1 MVYDSVKKICD
12 EKGMTISSVEK
23 AAGIG
28 NGTIAGWKNSSPRMD
43 ILIKVANV
51 LEVSIEDLTR
61 EWSKSCH

>member
-28 NGTIAGWKNSSPRMD
+28 NGTIAGWKSSSPRMD